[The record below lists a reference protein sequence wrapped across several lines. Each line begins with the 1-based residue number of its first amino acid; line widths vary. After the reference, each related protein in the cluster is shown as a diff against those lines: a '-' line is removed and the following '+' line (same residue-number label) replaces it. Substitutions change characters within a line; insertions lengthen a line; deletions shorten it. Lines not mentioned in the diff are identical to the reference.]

1 MHYLDFYYLK
11 QSLCWE
17 CIHDIFKY
25 CLCRHL
31 TGFWTGANVFLA
43 KFECKRLLAL
53 NALCF
58 PTFCSGI
65 TLLTVQTHTD
75 RFLICFQRTN
85 DDKTPLGSSCYI
97 TSALAG
103 SCCSEANTE
112 FSCRDKCVNVMEPL
126 VFKRVAK
133 SSFRLSF
140 SLTHFL
146 GFEVSEMVILAVLMS
161 AFPANRRR
169 GVS

>member
-1 MHYLDFYYLK
+1 MHYLNFYYLK
-11 QSLCWE
+11 QSLCWG
-17 CIHDIFKY
+17 CVYAIFKY

-31 TGFWTGANVFLA
+31 TGFWTGANVFVV

-58 PTFCSGI
+58 PTVALESLS
-65 TLLTVQTHTD
+65 LLCKHTD

-112 FSCRDKCVNVMEPL
+112 FSWRDKFVNVMEPL

>member
-1 MHYLDFYYLK
+1 MNFIYIKISPLPPPYLMMFPLTRAQCIMGLHSPWKLYNLAKMRHYLDFYYLK

-17 CIHDIFKY
+17 CVHAIFKY

-31 TGFWTGANVFLA
+31 TGFWTGANVFVA

-53 NALCF
+53 NALYF

-103 SCCSEANTE
+103 SWT
-112 FSCRDKCVNVMEPL
+112 RRCV
-126 VFKRVAK
+126 
-133 SSFRLSF
+133 
-140 SLTHFL
+140 
-146 GFEVSEMVILAVLMS
+146 VLMWTLS
-161 AFPANRRR
+161 PVTVTNLLTWW
-169 GVS
+169 SH